1 MATLF
6 GGQVLLEKPTKSS
19 LSRVVRQ
26 LLKVGVETHLS
37 ALSDAYFL
45 IPVIS
50 QKELQAI
57 SRLLQIFAGHLSQY
71 ANARLLEQIDSEPVA
86 VRRAKEFAKIHATEH
101 ITMPDAARYV
111 HLSGC
116 YFCKMFKRT
125 ALMTFT

>member
-57 SRLLQIFAGHLSQY
+57 SRLLQKPKA
-71 ANARLLEQIDSEPVA
+71 
-86 VRRAKEFAKIHATEH
+86 AKNGVELR
-101 ITMPDAARYV
+101 MPLYV
-111 HLSGC
+111 YILI
-116 YFCKMFKRT
+116 
-125 ALMTFT
+125 